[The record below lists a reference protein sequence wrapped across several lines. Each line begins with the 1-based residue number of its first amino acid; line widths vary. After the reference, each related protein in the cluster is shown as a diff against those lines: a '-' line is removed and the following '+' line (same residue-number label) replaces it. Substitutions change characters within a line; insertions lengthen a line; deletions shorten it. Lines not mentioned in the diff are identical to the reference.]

1 MTEIEA
7 KDIPFELKEFR
18 RLEYLLTNADIPF
31 EEIITKPVGNLP
43 TEYYHLQICYPN
55 QKYKISDVVIFRG
68 SYGVDE
74 GTLEMMGLVNQ
85 EEVGDTVQGHMTA
98 DEVFAIWKS
107 DWERRVRGSIES
119 NY

>member
-18 RLEYLLTNADIPF
+18 RLEYLLTNASIPF
-31 EEIITKPVGNLP
+31 EEIITKPVGNLS

-68 SYGVDE
+68 SYGVGK
-74 GTLEMMGLVNQ
+74 GTLEMMGLVN
-85 EEVGDTVQGHMTA
+85 EEVGDVVQGYMTA
-98 DEVFAIWKS
+98 DEVFAVWKL
-107 DWERRVRGSIES
+107 DWERRVRGSI
-119 NY
+119 